1 MYKLF
6 SVLLLLAL
14 AFTPSYSQ
22 DLILEE
28 VGEYFEIIN
37 WEDFLNP
44 GTDNPEIEVI
54 IPPPEEQEGAGN
66 VDVEVELGG
75 EEGEVSENG
84 ETGENGENGEV
95 TETTEVEVEAEEI
108 EVVVIE
114 FDRLLLDKGFLA

>member
-1 MYKLF
+1 MYKIF

-22 DLILEE
+22 ELILEE

-54 IPPPEEQEGAGN
+54 IPPPEEQEGSGN

-75 EEGEVSENG
+75 EEGEVS
-84 ETGENGENGEV
+84 ENGENGEV